1 MCSSDLSLQG
11 RVLNNTFGKW
21 SSHQRWTA
29 GAVDAGYHCSRG
41 VTHKKDGTPLNYQT
55 GTTLYEVLMEEDSA
69 LIDDITG
76 LIKMPKSKIMMPAAD
91 RGFVDSLEGTF
102 TWDYSPLPCID
113 SFTQIFRGEVKV
125 YGNETSLVGA
135 LALAET
141 EDVGVEIG
149 RAHV

>member
-1 MCSSDLSLQG
+1 
-11 RVLNNTFGKW
+11 
-21 SSHQRWTA
+21 
-29 GAVDAGYHCSRG
+29 
-41 VTHKKDGTPLNYQT
+41 
-55 GTTLYEVLMEEDSA
+55 
-69 LIDDITG
+69 
-76 LIKMPKSKIMMPAAD
+76 MMPAAD

-141 EDVGVEIG
+141 EDVGVGLEITETMKTCG
-149 RAHV
+149 YQAYKTHVEDVVMIVHQDDYTSIAKSIKDPSALLEIQVLEQEISFMHVRTQVGQAKRI